1 MDLKIS
7 PKTVHLETARKLR
20 EAIMT
25 GHLKPGE
32 RMVETSLCEKLGV
45 SRPSLRETLSMLAAE
60 KLIVI
65 TPNRGPSVAI
75 ISWEE
80 AEQIYH
86 VRSILE
92 GEMSAT
98 AAKRVKDADIREMRG
113 ALKHFEAA
121 VAASDTLVRLSATTD
136 FYDVIIR
143 CSGNHIIG
151 DLIRGLNARINF
163 LRSRTMSSTG
173 RPRQSI
179 KEMTTL
185 LEAIAAR
192 DVRGARTAAV
202 AHVNAAR
209 DVAHQIYQQSAPE
222 K

>member
-45 SRPSLRETLSMLAAE
+45 SRPSLRETLRMLAAE

-65 TPNRGPSVAI
+65 TPNRGPTVAI

-121 VAASDTLVRLSATTD
+121 VAVNDTLVRLSATTD
-136 FYDVIIR
+136 FYDAIIR

-173 RPRQSI
+173 RPCQSI

-192 DVRGARTAAV
+192 DVRGARAAAV

>member
-1 MDLKIS
+1 
-7 PKTVHLETARKLR
+7 
-20 EAIMT
+20 MT

>member
-1 MDLKIS
+1 
-7 PKTVHLETARKLR
+7 
-20 EAIMT
+20 
-25 GHLKPGE
+25 
-32 RMVETSLCEKLGV
+32 MVETSLCEKLGV
-45 SRPSLRETLSMLAAE
+45 SRPSLRETLRMLAAE

-92 GEMSAT
+92 GEMSAL
-98 AAKRVKDADIREMRG
+98 AAKRVKDADVREMQV
-113 ALKHFEAA
+113 ALKHFEEA
-121 VAASDTLVRLSATTD
+121 VVVNDTLVRLSATTD

-143 CSGNHIIG
+143 CSGNYIIG
-151 DLIRGLNARINF
+151 DLIRGLHARINF
-163 LRSRTMSSTG
+163 LRSRTMSSTA

-179 KEMTTL
+179 KEMSTL

-192 DVRGARTAAV
+192 DVRGARAAAV
-202 AHVNAAR
+202 AHVLAAR
-209 DVAHQIYQQSAPE
+209 DVAHQIYQQTAPE
-222 K
+222 T